1 MIIADP
7 GLANCRMINDWTNLP
22 NYMQIQ
28 IRLLTFEFEALTNE
42 QLIVVE
48 RANRAKPLSTLAEI
62 TPLLLSHKALL
73 RRY

>member
-42 QLIVVE
+42 QLMLQGAGCPNKFWNGKKGE
-48 RANRAKPLSTLAEI
+48 KNRQCLFTF
-62 TPLLLSHKALL
+62 
-73 RRY
+73 